1 MSELSLSLTEVQLS
15 SARSLTFLPVSTA
28 AGEKWDNSAEFS
40 DFGYLKS
47 INSIFRFDAIEG
59 ATYTISSFSS
69 VDPLWLGIYDDQG
82 EKIIINNESDDPVAG
97 DVKFDVIYD
106 WVAPYTGMYYV
117 DAAWTNWF
125 KQENTSI
132 FLSIYEDIGT
142 VTSNNLTVS
151 DATLSHLALLGIT
164 VEQANEFL
172 LSHATEPWTIF
183 NTAKQHGVTTL
194 MLSEITGFS
203 TDIISGY
210 FASYGI
216 DATELNSNSMNPDD
230 DSSAGK
236 RDLLSP
242 DMVSLANVISFN
254 ENTGVLST
262 AALRESITSF
272 IGLEVY
278 NSRFEPNNFKGSEDG
293 VFTPE
298 ELGGITHLGNI
309 PATRENLE
317 SLFYGTAINA
327 YRNFSFEEFADLS
340 LNNNGDPNETRELE
354 IAAYSSSTNNPLISN
369 DTDLAF
375 QVQNVG
381 ISGWVSVDGNDVP
394 PFFDGILIF
403 T

>member
-1 MSELSLSLTEVQLS
+1 
-15 SARSLTFLPVSTA
+15 
-28 AGEKWDNSAEFS
+28 
-40 DFGYLKS
+40 
-47 INSIFRFDAIEG
+47 
-59 ATYTISSFSS
+59 
-69 VDPLWLGIYDDQG
+69 
-82 EKIIINNESDDPVAG
+82 
-97 DVKFDVIYD
+97 
-106 WVAPYTGMYYV
+106 
-117 DAAWTNWF
+117 
-125 KQENTSI
+125 
-132 FLSIYEDIGT
+132 
-142 VTSNNLTVS
+142 
-151 DATLSHLALLGIT
+151 
-164 VEQANEFL
+164 
-172 LSHATEPWTIF
+172 
-183 NTAKQHGVTTL
+183 

>member
-1 MSELSLSLTEVQLS
+1 M
-15 SARSLTFLPVSTA
+15 
-28 AGEKWDNSAEFS
+28 
-40 DFGYLKS
+40 
-47 INSIFRFDAIEG
+47 
-59 ATYTISSFSS
+59 
-69 VDPLWLGIYDDQG
+69 
-82 EKIIINNESDDPVAG
+82 
-97 DVKFDVIYD
+97 
-106 WVAPYTGMYYV
+106 
-117 DAAWTNWF
+117 WTNWF